1 MKKIVYLFLLIL
13 TSYSVLGL
21 FNISFANCSNINI
34 FDTPTSIQTTNEIK
48 KDIYSKYAIVYE
60 RNSGTILFEKNV
72 HEKCPMA
79 STTKIMTAIIVLEN
93 SNLSDV
99 VTISRK
105 SASTGGSR
113 LGLKYK
119 DKITVNNLLYGL
131 LLCSGNDAAVALAEH
146 VGGNYNNFMKMMNKK
161 AFDLGFYSTH
171 YESPHGLDSKKHYT
185 TAYELA
191 LLTDYALKNSTFKK
205 IVNTHKHSVQINNY
219 SKTISNTNELL
230 GKQNVYGVK
239 TGFTGNA
246 GRCLVTAAKN
256 NKNLDIIVVVLGA
269 DTKKIRTKDSS
280 KLISYA
286 FDNFSLVNLDSYFKD
301 EYNKIKKE
309 CFENVSIKK
318 SYKTNIKTSL
328 LLPKYKLYPI
338 NNNFS
343 NKVSVSTLVLKEF
356 HAPIKKGTIISK
368 INLYIDAQYICSCN
382 IINKEDISQKN
393 YLEYLLYFFKNFKN
407 ISNNVSF

>member
-1 MKKIVYLFLLIL
+1 M
-13 TSYSVLGL
+13 
-21 FNISFANCSNINI
+21 
-34 FDTPTSIQTTNEIK
+34 
-48 KDIYSKYAIVYE
+48 
-60 RNSGTILFEKNV
+60 
-72 HEKCPMA
+72 H
-79 STTKIMTAIIVLEN
+79 
-93 SNLSDV
+93 
-99 VTISRK
+99 
-105 SASTGGSR
+105 
-113 LGLKYK
+113 
-119 DKITVNNLLYGL
+119 
-131 LLCSGNDAAVALAEH
+131 
-146 VGGNYNNFMKMMNKK
+146 
-161 AFDLGFYSTH
+161 
-171 YESPHGLDSKKHYT
+171 
-185 TAYELA
+185 
-191 LLTDYALKNSTFKK
+191 STFKK